1 MLKFR
6 IAVLLLY
13 FLNLKSARAEESNEI
28 ENLKSRVT
36 ALENEVSILKTE
48 KAELLTVKTDVSFL
62 MDKNSEIME
71 ALAKIRQND
80 ETVSSNAIGLIQRN
94 DNPSY
99 LQTIS
104 GRHFHHVIYISGP

>member
-6 IAVLLLY
+6 KAVLLFY
-13 FLNLKSARAEESNEI
+13 FLNLKSARAQESNEI

-62 MDKNSEIME
+62 MEKNSEIME
-71 ALAKIRQND
+71 TLAKIRPND
-80 ETVSSNAIGLIQRN
+80 ATIPSNAIGLIQRN

-104 GRHFHHVIYISGP
+104 GMHFCIDRCK